1 MISIFFSTLL
11 LALVQTAE
19 ANSQPVVKLD
29 VYQAHGF
36 VYQYQENGRN
46 LSSNVYL
53 ALPYARPPL
62 GELRL
67 ERPVPLPS
75 NPTRIVNNTDL
86 PPGCVQQEDMAE
98 LDPPNGRITYPTS
111 EDCLMLNIFTPS
123 TPPPKG
129 KPYPVLLWIHGGGF
143 VYGMNRFYGWPQ
155 SARHFNSRGIV
166 VVHIQYRLNFYGF
179 FAFGTKKETML
190 ISACLTKQLL
200 LPLSTNTSA
209 SLVSVSLLSQL
220 RQTDH
225 SIKRWSLQPWS
236 NTVKTLESSKN
247 LSKSLGCDLATRELT
262 KKCLKNVTVKQVH
275 DVLKGWGRMRNSMD
289 LIYWGPIRDDD
300 FYDGKSLA
308 QLNKETKV
316 RKTLYGCTKGDGL
329 IFTFDSGSVI
339 AKVFAYVIGR
349 TVDRQANFTKA
360 DFLDHVN
367 NYLASEDAAG
377 PNVAEIRKL
386 LLAYYLRGSSNESSL
401 PEKFWYTR
409 FTDAQTE
416 GEFLVVRF
424 GKWLRR

>member
-11 LALVQTAE
+11 LVLVQTAE

-179 FAFGTKKETML
+179 FALAPKR
-190 ISACLTKQLL
+190 
-200 LPLSTNTSA
+200 
-209 SLVSVSLLSQL
+209 
-220 RQTDH
+220 RQ
-225 SIKRWSLQPWS
+225 
-236 NTVKTLESSKN
+236 
-247 LSKSLGCDLATRELT
+247 C
-262 KKCLKNVTVKQVH
+262 
-275 DVLKGWGRMRNSMD
+275 
-289 LIYWGPIRDDD
+289 
-300 FYDGKSLA
+300 
-308 QLNKETKV
+308 
-316 RKTLYGCTKGDGL
+316 
-329 IFTFDSGSVI
+329 
-339 AKVFAYVIGR
+339 
-349 TVDRQANFTKA
+349 
-360 DFLDHVN
+360 
-367 NYLASEDAAG
+367 
-377 PNVAEIRKL
+377 
-386 LLAYYLRGSSNESSL
+386 
-401 PEKFWYTR
+401 
-409 FTDAQTE
+409 
-416 GEFLVVRF
+416 
-424 GKWLRR
+424 